1 MNDSLPAPQAA
12 SRGGYFRVLIIGL
25 LSLSAASAYLTRVIS
40 GVNTSIAAELTY
52 GDEAMGE
59 LLSAFALGYFL
70 FQVPGGWLASTWG
83 VRKVL
88 PTLAVLWSG
97 ATVWFAFAETGQEIY
112 WSRIALGLAQAG
124 LVPCCAQAIKDWLPA
139 RERGLGSATV
149 GLSMQLGGAA
159 AGLSTGLFLQVTS
172 WRNIY
177 AGYSLTGLAW
187 AAAFAWLYRNR
198 PAAHPRVSADEAAWI
213 AHGERTREHGIPAAA
228 ADARSSPGG
237 VRAALRLT
245 LALLLSVPLWLICA
259 QSFCRAFAYEFYTT
273 WYAAFL
279 EKSRGVSASSAAM
292 LNALPILAF
301 GVGNVLAGLLID
313 ALLRRWKNP
322 WLSRCLP
329 AAVALVGCGLCT
341 LGGATSTGPV
351 GAVVWLTCGMFLAGA
366 AGPSAWAATM
376 EVGGSHAAVAVGV
389 MNMTGNI
396 GSWLCP
402 LVLGK
407 MFASI
412 EQGAGAWSSV
422 LYLMVAINFA
432 GAVCWLLVNP
442 AKPIQAS

>member
-1 MNDSLPAPQAA
+1 MSDSLPAPTAVP
-12 SRGGYFRVLIIGL
+12 REGYFRVLIIGL

-40 GVNTSIAAELTY
+40 GVNTSIAAELHC
-52 GDEAMGE
+52 GDEEMGE
-59 LLSAFALGYFL
+59 LLGAFSLGYFL

-88 PTLAVLWSG
+88 PTLAVLWSA
-97 ATVWFAFAETGQEIY
+97 ATVWFAFADTGKHIY
-112 WSRIALGLAQAG
+112 LSRIALGIAQAG
-124 LVPCCAQAIKDWLPA
+124 LVPCCAQAIKDWLPV
-139 RERGLGSATV
+139 RERGLGSAAI

-159 AGLSTGLFLQVTS
+159 AGLSTGLLLQLTS
-172 WRNIY
+172 WHSIY

-187 AAAFAWLYRNR
+187 AAAFAWLYRDR
-198 PAAHPRVSADEAAWI
+198 PADHPRLSPAEAEWI
-213 AHGERTREHGIPAAA
+213 AQGKQSPLGEGATTSSAVMPWEVL
-228 ADARSSPGG
+228 RSTIHL
-237 VRAALRLT
+237 A
-245 LALLLSVPLWLICA
+245 LALLLSLPLWLICA
-259 QSFCRAFAYEFYTT
+259 QSFFRAFSYDFYTT

-279 EKSRGVSASSAAM
+279 EESRDVSASSAAM

-313 ALLRRWKNP
+313 TLLHRWKNP

-329 AAVALVGCGLCT
+329 AALALLCCGLCT
-341 LGGATSTGPV
+341 LGGATSTGPT

-376 EVGGSHAAVAVGV
+376 EVGGRHAAVAVGV

-402 LVLGK
+402 IVLGW
-407 MFASI
+407 MFAVI
-412 EQGAGAWSSV
+412 KRGDGEWSSV

-442 AKPIQAS
+442 ARPIKAS